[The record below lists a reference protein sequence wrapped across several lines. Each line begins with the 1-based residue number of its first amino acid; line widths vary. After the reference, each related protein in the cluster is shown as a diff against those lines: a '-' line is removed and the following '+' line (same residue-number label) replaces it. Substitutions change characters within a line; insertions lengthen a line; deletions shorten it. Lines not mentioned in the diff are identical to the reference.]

1 MAVAILEGIRSGEF
15 QCHFASLFLGW
26 PDQYL
31 EVMIELATRSSSLL
45 LLISANSG
53 NDRLQPSFFNQLQQ
67 FGRRSTRMFAR
78 TG

>member
-1 MAVAILEGIRSGEF
+1 MGVAILEGIASGEF
-15 QCHFASLFLGW
+15 QGYFADSFLGG
-26 PDQYL
+26 PDYHL
-31 EVMIELATRSSSLL
+31 DVMTELATSASSLL